1 MLGFVELPAG
11 RDPDDV
17 IQSGGI
23 ASLKASF
30 ADPLRLDAFLWGYE
44 VRQTDADNPVARARL
59 KTRLAELA
67 EKFTDPNLRAEF
79 GREFHQRFWD
89 AFGWKKTEVDFVRRA
104 IAATS
109 GRAHLQGHDLYV
121 RAILL
126 GLSRYPA
133 VIAKR
138 ADQIQALNAN
148 DSHLKRWRDLL
159 VAASF
164 ERPDLDEDLI
174 ETILA
179 DADLA
184 VFEKRHLWR
193 DLGFSFFSGRGDRKT
208 AIADLENIVDL
219 YNRLEELDASLE
231 AVRMELDKATCTENS
246 DQIALT
252 QLGKRTELMR
262 EQQRLYDELDT
273 LRQAETAA

>member
-1 MLGFVELPAG
+1 
-11 RDPDDV
+11 
-17 IQSGGI
+17 
-23 ASLKASF
+23 
-30 ADPLRLDAFLWGYE
+30 
-44 VRQTDADNPVARARL
+44 
-59 KTRLAELA
+59 
-67 EKFTDPNLRAEF
+67 
-79 GREFHQRFWD
+79 
-89 AFGWKKTEVDFVRRA
+89 
-104 IAATS
+104 
-109 GRAHLQGHDLYV
+109 
-121 RAILL
+121 
-126 GLSRYPA
+126 
-133 VIAKR
+133 
-138 ADQIQALNAN
+138 
-148 DSHLKRWRDLL
+148 LL